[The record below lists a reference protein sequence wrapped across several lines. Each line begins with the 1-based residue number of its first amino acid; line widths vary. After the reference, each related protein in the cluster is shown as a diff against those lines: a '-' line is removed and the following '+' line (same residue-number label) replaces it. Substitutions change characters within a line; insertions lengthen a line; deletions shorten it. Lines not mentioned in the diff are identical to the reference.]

1 MAGTRCIIQDSSGQ
15 VVASMVGKHTLPYS
29 ILAVKVL
36 AAVHAFRLALELGHL
51 SIILEGDSKVA
62 IDAFWSK
69 QQSLTE
75 CGHLI
80 EEAKW
85 LANQFEAV
93 EFNYVLRKCNIAA
106 HNIARH
112 AKHVSECMVW
122 VEDVPP
128 HLAIVIQ
135 VDLTTA

>member
-1 MAGTRCIIQDSSGQ
+1 MATI
-15 VVASMVGKHTLPYS
+15 
-29 ILAVKVL
+29 
-36 AAVHAFRLALELGHL
+36 HALKLALELGHL
-51 SIILEGDSKVA
+51 SIILEGDSKIA

-69 QQSLTE
+69 QQSLTK

-93 EFNYVLRKCNIAA
+93 EFNYVLRKCNSAA

-112 AKHVSECMVW
+112 ARHVSKCTVW
-122 VEDVPP
+122 MKDVPP
-128 HLAIVIQ
+128 HLSIVIQ
-135 VDLTTA
+135 VDSTTA